1 MSNYAAFNQFPDPPR
16 SSGGNG
22 KLLLSLAIL
31 GAGVLLLFVIG
42 IAAGAWLVWSSPG
55 FGYEAEEFWEE
66 NLAYVVE
73 TSVLPP
79 GEQAAVLKDV
89 KRLGQECHPMKMSLA
104 QQEEVLTELEKSAV
118 FVLLDVGAIERDFID
133 VSGLPRA
140 EKERGRRAA
149 RRAARGV
156 HAGTISSGDFYSAWP
171 AGHFYPSQIVVALD
185 EEAYEDYYNQFPE
198 EGPPITDGDVRAAV
212 ARLAELADAA
222 GIQDEHWTFDMSDEF
237 KAAVDKALA
246 VVEP

>member
-1 MSNYAAFNQFPDPPR
+1 MANYAAFNQFPDPPR
-16 SSGGNG
+16 SSGDNS

-31 GAGVLLLFVIG
+31 GAGVLLLILMG
-42 IAAGAWLVWSSPG
+42 AAAGVWLVWTSPD
-55 FGYEAEEFWEE
+55 FGYEADEFWEE
-66 NLAYVVE
+66 NLAWVVE

-89 KRLGQECHPMKMSLA
+89 KRLGQACHPLKMSLA
-104 QQEEVLTELEKSAV
+104 QQEEVLTALENSPV

-133 VSGLPRA
+133 VSGLSAA

-156 HAGTISSGDFYSAWP
+156 HAGKISSGDFYSAWP
-171 AGHFYPSQIVVALD
+171 TGHFYPSQIVVALD
-185 EEAYEDYYNQFPE
+185 EEEYEDYYNEFPE
-198 EGPPITDGDVRAAV
+198 EAPPITDADVRAAI
-212 ARLAELADAA
+212 ARLAALADAA
-222 GIQDEHWTFDMSDEF
+222 GIPDEEWTFDISDEF